1 MPKVKSDSAA
11 ERRSEG
17 SGWQGGQLFGSES
30 TETTFT
36 GGGFKDK
43 EKATETLRL
52 LDGRDI
58 NYQYQVRQRTAA
70 TCSGSAS
77 WVHGVGGG
85 ATASMHCPIFAARSC
100 GILPRGKGGRGQG
113 RG

>member
-1 MPKVKSDSAA
+1 MAAAITPLPVCLQALQTEAVESRAMPKVKSDSVA

-58 NYQYQVRQRTAA
+58 NYQYQV
-70 TCSGSAS
+70 
-77 WVHGVGGG
+77 
-85 ATASMHCPIFAARSC
+85 
-100 GILPRGKGGRGQG
+100 
-113 RG
+113 